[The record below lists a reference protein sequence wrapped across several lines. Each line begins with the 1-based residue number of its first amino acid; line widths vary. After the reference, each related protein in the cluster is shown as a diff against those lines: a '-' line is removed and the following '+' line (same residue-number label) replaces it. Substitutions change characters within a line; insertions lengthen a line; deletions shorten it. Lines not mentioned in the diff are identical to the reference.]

1 LTALKVGRRKF
12 LRRYG
17 ERTKA
22 RLEIAGK
29 LPDRPTPEQIHDLR
43 VTIRRIQVIKRLL
56 PRHVRVSQGFR
67 RFGLVLKGTLKAT
80 SQLRDLDTL
89 MDTFELHKGEIPE
102 QILVTL
108 SNKRSDAAARATA
121 SAELITETPPH
132 DFEPGTVRGKG
143 TSRRLRKRIKK
154 RSQIVTSLLRQVLRD
169 ETRVTELH
177 TLRKEVKKL
186 RYLLELVGG
195 IPAELDVLTRWQNSL
210 GTIRDLDVAIDY
222 LRSSK
227 VDFGNVIVRELDRS
241 RHSKY
246 ANFVREYKTDSLESL
261 GNSRV
266 LVGLSASSVV
276 SSHGDT

>member
-1 LTALKVGRRKF
+1 MTALKVGRRTF

-22 RLEIAGK
+22 LLEMAGNF
-29 LPDRPTPEQIHDLR
+29 PDRPTPEQIHDLR
-43 VTIRRIQVIKRLL
+43 VMIRRIQVIKRLL
-56 PRHVRVSQGFR
+56 PRHVRVSLGFQK
-67 RFGLVLKGTLKAT
+67 FGLVLKGTLKAT

-89 MDTFELHKGEIPE
+89 METFELHKGEIPD

-108 SNKRSDAAARATA
+108 SNRRSDAAARATA
-121 SAELITETPPH
+121 AAELITETPPP

-154 RSQIVTSLLRQVLRD
+154 RSLVVTSLLGQVLID

-186 RYLLELVGG
+186 RYLLELVDDV
-195 IPAELDVLTRWQNSL
+195 PAELDVLARWQNSL
-210 GTIRDLDVAIDY
+210 GTIRDLDVAIDH
-222 LRSSK
+222 LRSSR
-227 VDFGNVIVRELDRS
+227 VDFGKGIVRDLDRS

-246 ANFVREYKTDSLESL
+246 AKFVVEYKTDSLESL
-261 GNSRV
+261 GDSRV
-266 LVGLSASSVV
+266 LVGPQAL
-276 SSHGDT
+276 HQ